1 MTHRPEWTRQRNSFT
16 IQEQTSFPAV
26 NKITSTSFGDGTAFD
41 KHTPLG
47 FRVVQ
52 NVYEFKNSRF
62 GLLHYEISLAE
73 NAEPLEGVYVGFWAD
88 IDAPDYPDR
97 SSPAN
102 DKVGK
107 VFNDK
112 AAFIFDGETEATEI
126 PLLGA
131 MILGI
136 EAPMVSYWKAGDDP
150 NDDEQRYAYLQ
161 GNTPGTTGTGDY
173 RILLSYGPFP
183 LVAGETIQLSVVIV
197 QAPELADFED
207 NLSDAAEF
215 HGEEL
220 GFAALKKR
228 AASLFPTRTSDNVLP
243 RDFALHANFPNPF
256 NPNTQIQFDLKEAV
270 DVNLAI
276 YNGNGQL
283 VRTLVNGFFAA
294 GAYTTTWEGLD
305 NHGRQLPSG
314 VYFYKMSAGV
324 FQAQRKLLLL
334 K

>member
-1 MTHRPEWTRQRNSFT
+1 M
-16 IQEQTSFPAV
+16 
-26 NKITSTSFGDGTAFD
+26 
-41 KHTPLG
+41 
-47 FRVVQ
+47 VQ

-102 DKVGK
+102 DMVGK

-112 AAFIFDGETEATEI
+112 AAFIFDGDAEGTEI

-294 GAYTTTWEGLD
+294 GGLYH
-305 NHGRQLPSG
+305 NMGR
-314 VYFYKMSAGV
+314 AG
-324 FQAQRKLLLL
+324 
-334 K
+334 